1 MSYAFGANIITTIL
15 STIFV
20 MFLPKLVDI
29 REYGAIQLMLFY
41 INYIGFLHFGLPE
54 GIYLRYG
61 GIRYEDIK
69 FKVLVWEYVIA
80 VTMIA
85 CFSIITF
92 FYLQELVFDP
102 VKRYV
107 GIGTCVIAI
116 GQHLIWFN
124 TYVLQMSN
132 RIKDYSKVVVF
143 DKFIFV
149 FGIILSVFCIDYN
162 YKTLIMALVITRY
175 ISALYSIFLCKEIFF
190 QLPNHCFF

>member
-1 MSYAFGANIITTIL
+1 MGICYCRYYDS
-15 STIFV
+15 
-20 MFLPKLVDI
+20 MFFDN
-29 REYGAIQLMLFY
+29 YFFLFART
-41 INYIGFLHFGLPE
+41 GF
-54 GIYLRYG
+54 RS
-61 GIRYEDIK
+61 
-69 FKVLVWEYVIA
+69 
-80 VTMIA
+80 
-85 CFSIITF
+85 C
-92 FYLQELVFDP
+92 
-102 VKRYV
+102 KRYV

-190 QLPNHCFF
+190 QLPNHCFLGQAIFDYKNNLECGFKLLISSFRTFNIRDNKMGDICILVYRVLPSFLFHWVWLCFS